1 MSCPPY
7 TASTRTPRLPLYFW
21 VASATCTA
29 SSRVGAITSACT
41 AGSDGSML
49 CTSGRAK
56 AAVFPVPVA
65 ARPIT
70 SFPASSRGMVRIWI
84 GVGSS

>member
-1 MSCPPY
+1 
-7 TASTRTPRLPLYFW
+7 
-21 VASATCTA
+21 
-29 SSRVGAITSACT
+29 VGAITSPCT
-41 AGSDGSML
+41 PDARASTRS
-49 CTSGRAK
+49 TSGSAN

-70 SFPASSRGMVRIWI
+70 SRPASSGGMACTWM